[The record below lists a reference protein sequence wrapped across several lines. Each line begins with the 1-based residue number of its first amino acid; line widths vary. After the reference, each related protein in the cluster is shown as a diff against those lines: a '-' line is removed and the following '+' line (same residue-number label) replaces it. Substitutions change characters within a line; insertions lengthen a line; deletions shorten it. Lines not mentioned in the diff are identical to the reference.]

1 METQH
6 SITVEQCSQ
15 YYSISSAFIFDLD
28 EHGLITLLRMEEEA
42 YLDYDQLPLL
52 EKYMRLHYDLQVNM
66 EGLEAIS
73 HLLERV
79 QLLHATI
86 RRLGGEIPQ

>member
-15 YYSISSAFIFDLD
+15 YYSISSSFIFDLD